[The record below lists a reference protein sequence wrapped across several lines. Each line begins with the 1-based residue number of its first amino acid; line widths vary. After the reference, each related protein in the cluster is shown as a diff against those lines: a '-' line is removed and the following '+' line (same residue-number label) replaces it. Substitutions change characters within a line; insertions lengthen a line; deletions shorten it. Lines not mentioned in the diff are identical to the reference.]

1 MYIELC
7 LLLDATDSST
17 TQVREH
23 IENIVESLVGKDLDE
38 VKVIQLFDH
47 PSCKF
52 HKSWKDIYHNYKVGL
67 VKICTSKLYYLS
79 KF

>member
-1 MYIELC
+1 MYNELS

-17 TQVREH
+17 SQVREH
-23 IENIVESLVGKDLDE
+23 IESLVESLVGKDLDE

-52 HKSWKDIYHNYKVGL
+52 HKSTKDIYHNYKVDL
-67 VKICTSKLYYLS
+67 VKI
-79 KF
+79 